1 MEESTAVEMEESRNN
16 EREEEQDGLV
26 SKRKGDSKA
35 RVAYRAE
42 VAKQR
47 GFLLAVMIIPVV
59 LIVVL
64 WLFYDS
70 NSQLGPHKSRAQDL
84 GGGDAQP

>member
-1 MEESTAVEMEESRNN
+1 
-16 EREEEQDGLV
+16 
-26 SKRKGDSKA
+26 
-35 RVAYRAE
+35 
-42 VAKQR
+42 
-47 GFLLAVMIIPVV
+47 LAVMIIPVV